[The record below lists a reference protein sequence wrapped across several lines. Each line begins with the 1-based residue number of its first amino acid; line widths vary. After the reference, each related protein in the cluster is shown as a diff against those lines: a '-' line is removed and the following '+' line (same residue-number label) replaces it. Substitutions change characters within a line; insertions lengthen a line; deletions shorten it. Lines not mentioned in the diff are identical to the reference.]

1 LPENQEKNNVKRM
14 WLQVNNAVFI
24 NIIFFVI
31 LVIGLLLMP
40 VIGFLPSVLIV
51 GAAFIISIRYL
62 RQKKNNQ
69 QE

>member
-1 LPENQEKNNVKRM
+1 MPENQEKNNVKRM

-40 VIGFLPSVLIV
+40 VIGFYRPS
-51 GAAFIISIRYL
+51 
-62 RQKKNNQ
+62 
-69 QE
+69 